1 MLRAVVLAAVCVC
14 AASLNVGPRP
24 SLKTVQDAAIRGAM
38 ASSLAFAM
46 STATPVITSADMSSM
61 AVERASFTM
70 ADSDAQE
77 KFLAERAK
85 MKTQYEQDVEGTY
98 MTAEE
103 TKEKKA
109 TYLTVVYGLVAIAF
123 IAPMVQFFYYTGGK

>member
-1 MLRAVVLAAVCVC
+1 
-14 AASLNVGPRP
+14 
-24 SLKTVQDAAIRGAM
+24 
-38 ASSLAFAM
+38 
-46 STATPVITSADMSSM
+46 
-61 AVERASFTM
+61 
-70 ADSDAQE
+70 
-77 KFLAERAK
+77 
-85 MKTQYEQDVEGTY
+85 VEGTY

>member
-1 MLRAVVLAAVCVC
+1 
-14 AASLNVGPRP
+14 
-24 SLKTVQDAAIRGAM
+24 
-38 ASSLAFAM
+38 
-46 STATPVITSADMSSM
+46 
-61 AVERASFTM
+61 
-70 ADSDAQE
+70 
-77 KFLAERAK
+77 
-85 MKTQYEQDVEGTY
+85 